1 MRVKSKWSKK
11 DKTHTVEE
19 IGGALAFIAF
29 RIAQNAVLS
38 LENNDFQTDTQKQR
52 MDIIAE
58 FLCFTIHLMDRMT
71 IERFTEDERVR
82 FITALAV
89 KSAKHY
95 EDNMRDVVGP
105 GEYRQEF
112 IDKLNERMNDYAE
125 FHYDAESGGASF
137 PMRRFFGDLV
147 TKQMGEKNKRW
158 VADQV
163 IDIEVPEMQQT
174 LNRSVPNLFM

>member
-52 MDIIAE
+52 MDIISE

-71 IERFTEDERVR
+71 IERFTEDERKR
-82 FITALAV
+82 FITELAI

-95 EDNMRDVVGP
+95 EDNLRDIVGP
-105 GEYRQEF
+105 GNYRQDF

-125 FHYDAESGGASF
+125 FHYDLDSGGASF

-147 TKQMGEKNKRW
+147 TRQMGERNKRW
-158 VADQV
+158 VSDQV
-163 IDIEVPEMQQT
+163 IDIEVPEIQSV